1 MVMKGM
7 ITRKRRRRSL
17 QWDLY
22 RVFERFGLWVF
33 SGVTAL
39 HLVHWVFIS
48 FLVFF
53 FLSKKLLLLKF
64 WLYSVMGFWTEHFYM
79 FLWAPVGIW
88 EYSRWWFF
96 QFLLCLVG
104 FCLFVVF
111 FFSCGEFIK
120 LGDGQ
125 LYKVGCFF
133 NDAFSF
139 QFHVFATDFSRK
151 ILLGCWW
158 LKPELHI
165 GEKNWMC
172 VENKTYFS
180 TMQMSLVRGARDGWR
195 AMYLGA
201 FFLWG
206 CLHCSISAGRNTFS
220 KDWAFSHD
228 LKALGST
235 TFKTTQGRRRKAL
248 ESKIRY
254 VSLSLLQGMGF
265 CIFCGSVSLER
276 WIHNPYPLLWAWM
289 FPPTE

>member
-1 MVMKGM
+1 MSSS
-7 ITRKRRRRSL
+7 RYL
-17 QWDLY
+17 
-22 RVFERFGLWVF
+22 RVFSLVIFSISSLPCWV
-33 SGVTAL
+33 
-39 HLVHWVFIS
+39 
-48 FLVFF
+48 
-53 FLSKKLLLLKF
+53 
-64 WLYSVMGFWTEHFYM
+64 
-79 FLWAPVGIW
+79 
-88 EYSRWWFF
+88 
-96 QFLLCLVG
+96 
-104 FCLFVVF
+104 LFVCGV
-111 FFSCGEFIK
+111 FFSCGEFLK

-151 ILLGCWW
+151 ILLGCWR

-248 ESKIRY
+248 ESKIR
-254 VSLSLLQGMGF
+254 VLWRVTSLLKF
-265 CIFCGSVSLER
+265 LLFLRIRLESWVGS
-276 WIHNPYPLLWAWM
+276 A
-289 FPPTE
+289 